1 MTAPVDHLAR
11 ALAGAGLSLEPTAE
25 IAQRLASFLD
35 LRARW
40 SRTHNLSGP
49 GSLDDPWAIDVVD
62 GVAVAQA
69 SSPDRPL
76 VDVGAGSGV
85 PGLIVAC
92 IAPTRPVV
100 VVEPRTKRAAFLRTA
115 AQSLSLTGVRVE
127 RARWPIALSEPVA
140 VVSRAVVDPAQWP
153 ALALRGGAPVVELLR
168 MLAARR
174 PTFDRSDWRRAAEV
188 EYRGADGHPRVI
200 ERYVRIPPLA

>member
-1 MTAPVDHLAR
+1 MSAPLELLAHAVER
-11 ALAGAGLSLEPTAE
+11 AGLIFEPTAD
-25 IAQRLASFLD
+25 AAARLAAFLE

-62 GVAVAQA
+62 GVAVALA
-69 SSPDRPL
+69 AARDLPL

-85 PGLIVAC
+85 PGLVVAC
-92 IAPTRPVV
+92 LAPTRPII

-115 AQSLSLTGVRVE
+115 AQSLALTGVRVE
-127 RARWPIALSEPVA
+127 RARWPIPLETPVT
-140 VVSRAVVDPAQWP
+140 VVSRAVVDPADWP
-153 ALALRGGAPVVELLR
+153 DLALQGGAAVVELLR

-174 PTFDRSDWRRAAEV
+174 PAFDRPGWRSAAGV
-188 EYRGADGHPRVI
+188 DYQGADGHPRAV
-200 ERYVRIPPLA
+200 ERYVRDAAPA